1 MELLG
6 EHFRDARL
14 LAIAFPYEQRVNPRR
29 APPVTPALEDG
40 QPPEAQNVEVSFD
53 QQGTA
58 IQARFEFNIIRNLFS
73 YEVHLNE
80 NNRGEVFAV
89 ALGIEEE
96 GDQQS
101 DNPIVL
107 NLMGPDMERA
117 SGEYFMTTS
126 FREAF
131 EEERIFLKVFADLL
145 PASGSSQRI
154 Q

>member
-1 MELLG
+1 MLG
-6 EHFRDARL
+6 SNAM
-14 LAIAFPYEQRVNPRR
+14 IFPSPLHVGQ
-29 APPVTPALEDG
+29 APMGE
-40 QPPEAQNVEVSFD
+40 
-53 QQGTA
+53 
-58 IQARFEFNIIRNLFS
+58 
-73 YEVHLNE
+73 LNE

-89 ALGIEEE
+89 TLSIEEE